1 MSAFD
6 TPAPGF
12 HFLVTFEL
20 VPQLPAD
27 FRFQEVSGLD
37 VEMEMES
44 VKEGG
49 QNRFTHQ
56 MPVRARYSDIVL
68 KRGMFFGSGIIL
80 WCRQAIEN
88 FTFQPVNVLISL
100 LNADHLPL
108 NSWYVINAV
117 PKKWQVSGFNAME
130 NSLVIE
136 TLTLSYQYFN
146 MLTPDAVASGVA
158 ARAGATAAVTSTVGL
173 NLSI

>member
-6 TPAPGF
+6 TPSPGF
-12 HFLVTFEL
+12 HFLVAFEL
-20 VPQLPAD
+20 FPQLPAD
-27 FRFQEVSGLD
+27 FRFSEVSGLD
-37 VEMEMES
+37 VEMEMEA

-56 MPVRARYSDIVL
+56 LPVRAKYSDIVL
-68 KRGMFFGSGIIL
+68 KRGMFFGSGIIM
-80 WCRQAIEN
+80 WCRQAMEN

-108 NSWYVINAV
+108 NSWYVVGAV

-136 TLTLSYQYFN
+136 TLTLSCQYFN
-146 MLTPDAVASGVA
+146 MLTPDAI
-158 ARAGATAAVTSTVGL
+158 AGDIAGTLGLTGSVTGGIG
-173 NLSI
+173 LSI